1 MNKDSKRVNGFF
13 LCLIILHLTAS
24 ILISTLSY
32 GGIGIGIMGTLC
44 LTQLLILV
52 PSFIFILIH
61 NVDLIEWMQ
70 FRRIKISTVLLVI
83 VFTFLIMPFISLIN
97 VFSQLFTTNAA
108 IELSSRFDGL
118 SVPMIIFM
126 VGILGPFCEEFTFR
140 GVIFGGL
147 RRSGYIFAAAVL
159 SALFFGLMHL
169 NLNQLSY
176 ALVLGV
182 VFGMLI
188 EGTGSIWASVTAHM
202 VINTWN
208 VLLMLAAD
216 KMYSAMGIDILS
228 GVNDQV
234 TLDDKL
240 QAIGILLVMSLFCTA
255 LAAGVYIFICKN
267 QGRLEH
273 VVSMFG
279 KPERKDDE
287 EAAKPHVLSAAGYV
301 AIVLCLFVIFLL
313 DMVLDFFM

>member
-1 MNKDSKRVNGFF
+1 
-13 LCLIILHLTAS
+13 
-24 ILISTLSY
+24 
-32 GGIGIGIMGTLC
+32 MGTLC

-97 VFSQLFTTNAA
+97 VISQLFTTNAA

-118 SVPMIIFM
+118 AAPMIVFM
-126 VGILGPFCEEFTFR
+126 IGILGPFCEEFTFR

-147 RRSGYIFAAAVL
+147 RRSGYIFAAAVV

-182 VFGMLI
+182 VFGMLV
-188 EGTGSIWASVTAHM
+188 EGTGSIWASVTAHV

-208 VLLMLAAD
+208 AALMLIAD

-228 GVNDQV
+228 GVNEQV

-240 QAIGILLVMSLFCTA
+240 QAIGILLVMSLFFTA

-267 QGRLEH
+267 QGRFEH
-273 VVSMFG
+273 VVSMFC
-279 KPERKDDE
+279 KPEKKDDE
-287 EAAKPHVLSAAGYV
+287 EVAKPHVLSAAGYI
-301 AIVLCLFVIFLL
+301 AIFLCLFVIFLL

>member
-97 VFSQLFTTNAA
+97 VISQLFTTNAA

-118 SVPMIIFM
+118 AAPMIVFM
-126 VGILGPFCEEFTFR
+126 IGILGPFCEEFTFR

-147 RRSGYIFAAAVL
+147 RRSGYIFAAAVV

-182 VFGMLI
+182 VFGMLV
-188 EGTGSIWASVTAHM
+188 EGTGSIWASVTAHV

-208 VLLMLAAD
+208 AALMLIAD

-228 GVNDQV
+228 GVNEQV

-240 QAIGILLVMSLFCTA
+240 QAIGILLVMSLFFTA

-267 QGRLEH
+267 QGRFEH
-273 VVSMFG
+273 VVSMFC
-279 KPERKDDE
+279 KPEKKDDE
-287 EAAKPHVLSAAGYV
+287 EVAKPHVLSAAGYI
-301 AIVLCLFVIFLL
+301 AIFLCLFVIFLL